1 MISRSTARG
10 VCAVNP
16 TSIHLALSAGEFPEA
31 AANLCLL
38 RLRLLG
44 TREPFEAWGQGRV
57 GRPTMLR
64 AGHVRQVALP
74 LGYATRW
81 RGGGLTDRRGYGSRV
96 LLTSMAALCPH
107 TDATLYGFCQGRSP
121 VARYLISSQLL

>member
-1 MISRSTARG
+1 ML
-10 VCAVNP
+10 V
-16 TSIHLALSAGEFPEA
+16 EA
-31 AANLCLL
+31 TVA
-38 RLRLLG
+38 G
-44 TREPFEAWGQGRV
+44 TREPFEAWGQSRV

-64 AGHVRQVALP
+64 AGHLRQVALP

-96 LLTSMAALCPH
+96 LLTSMAALLSSHRC
-107 TDATLYGFCQGRSP
+107 DAVRLFCQGRSP